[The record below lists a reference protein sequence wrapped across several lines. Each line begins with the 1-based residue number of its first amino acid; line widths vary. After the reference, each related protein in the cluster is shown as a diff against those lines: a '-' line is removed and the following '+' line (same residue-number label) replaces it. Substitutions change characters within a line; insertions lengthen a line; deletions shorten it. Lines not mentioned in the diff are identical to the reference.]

1 MTFLEQFICH
11 DARIHTPINN
21 SYSHSIVWI
30 HPSLTCKQLYKQNV
44 SPSLNHK
51 LKYHMLW
58 SKFVV
63 SGSSTKSI
71 HALMLLTLMQSWP
84 INHLIISFFMMSITF
99 RYSTR
104 FIHTSPLLIMQSL
117 MSSLSNHNFVFKNPD
132 ILSAIFQSGS
142 FMMLPQRSVLTPYT
156 NYRVSKWVDRQ
167 WNNWKG
173 ALQREKN

>member
-11 DARIHTPINN
+11 DVRIHTPINN
-21 SYSHSIVWI
+21 NYSHSIVWI
-30 HPSLTCKQLYKQNV
+30 HPLLTCKQLYKQNV
-44 SPSLNHK
+44 SPSLSHK
-51 LKYHMLW
+51 LKHHMLW

-71 HALMLLTLMQSWP
+71 HALMSLMLMQSWP
-84 INHLIISFFMMSITF
+84 INHSIILFFMMSIAF
-99 RYSTR
+99 QYSTH

-117 MSSLSNHNFVFKNPD
+117 MSSLANHNFVFKNLD

-142 FMMLPQRSVLTPYT
+142 SMMPPQRSVLKLYT
-156 NYRVSKWVDRQ
+156 NYRVSKWVGRQ

-173 ALQREKN
+173 ASQREKN

>member
-1 MTFLEQFICH
+1 MTLLEQFICH

-44 SPSLNHK
+44 SPSLSHK

-63 SGSSTKSI
+63 SGNSTKSM
-71 HALMLLTLMQSWP
+71 HALMFLMPMQSWP
-84 INHLIISFFMMSITF
+84 INRSTILFFMMSIAF
-99 RYSTR
+99 QYSIH

-117 MSSLSNHNFVFKNPD
+117 MSSLSNHNFVFKNLD
-132 ILSAIFQSGS
+132 IPLAIFQFGF
-142 FMMLPQRSVLTPYT
+142 FMMPPQRNVLTLCT
-156 NYRVSKWVDRQ
+156 KYRASRWVDRQ

-173 ALQREKN
+173 ALQIEKN